1 MVFQKGR
8 EKSGGRKKGTS
19 NKVTESIKNTLNAL
33 LTEHELEECWRR
45 FLNHKDSSIAWKAF
59 ELYHEYRFGKPVQMV
74 AGEEL
79 TPPIKIDISAIPKF
93 RVPAS

>member
-8 EKSGGRKKGTS
+8 EKSGGRKKGAS
-19 NKVTESIKNTLNAL
+19 NKATESIKNALNAL
-33 LTEHELEECWRR
+33 LTEDELEECWRR

-74 AGEEL
+74 VGEEL
-79 TPPIKIDISAIPKF
+79 APPIRIDISAIPTRHVK
-93 RVPAS
+93 A